1 MAITKLKRPSDL
13 ISEWRVGTGFADNWI
28 THQVFCTTNALNLGP
43 TTPCDTDSERIT
55 LDGGAGMQQE
65 RLRLLHLC
73 RSAKNPSAQPILA
86 ISKCLQNVAEASFPS
101 HPPFLSPMLG
111 LNFKSLQ
118 VA

>member
-65 RLRLLHLC
+65 RLRLLHLR

-86 ISKCLQNVAEASFPS
+86 ISKVFKTQRKHHSFSFPLILHS
-101 HPPFLSPMLG
+101 YP
-111 LNFKSLQ
+111 Q
-118 VA
+118 C